1 MELFLK
7 SGLSSE
13 DKASSETT
21 KTTRL
26 FLRPDE
32 TKKSVFWLDLPGAD
46 DADDANKADT
56 TNHHDDKNGQQR
68 EVSVPAPVEGIITRR
83 QSAPSSSEKTQISV
97 NEQVFAWGGM
107 QVMSNAKA
115 IEIYYTPPEPK
126 KETYLTTIKGIP
138 APDAPNLYKALCA
151 VPGGPR
157 GVVAVRLK
165 FLSLQPP
172 SGTALFRLATLKWTA
187 RTAPPATAKLA
198 APPAA
203 AMSGMDMASTAAAM
217 MGGGARA
224 HAYGNGKPGIPS
236 PFGGPPPS
244 NMFASAQQQSQMP
257 NVPPSTTPPPLT
269 KEDVG
274 AAMAGMSF
282 AMRSTE
288 ERMTK
293 QIQNSTD
300 QQQQYWQVLSQQLQQ
315 QSQCLQ
321 YQNVMMQRQQGLLT
335 DLTEMIQKLQV
346 QQERMNESLEQL
358 QQNLAIPPR
367 RTNAAQH
374 GTTQGEGCDDASD
387 NASNA
392 SSNWLRYASMNGP

>member
-1 MELFLK
+1 MDLVLK

-13 DKASSETT
+13 DKARSETT
-21 KTTRL
+21 TTTTRF

-32 TKKSVFWLDLPGAD
+32 TKKSVFWLVLPAAAAAD
-46 DADDANKADT
+46 DAPDANKADT

-83 QSAPSSSEKTQISV
+83 QSAPSSSSETTQTSFD
-97 NEQVFAWGGM
+97 ERGFAWGGM
-107 QVMSNAKA
+107 QVTSNAKA

-187 RTAPPATAKLA
+187 RTAPPATAKSTAL
-198 APPAA
+198 PAA
-203 AMSGMDMASTAAAM
+203 AAAAM
-217 MGGGARA
+217 MGGGSRA
-224 HAYGNGKPGIPS
+224 HAYGNGMPGIPS
-236 PFGGPPPS
+236 PFGGLPPS
-244 NMFASAQQQSQMP
+244 NMFASVQQQSQIP
-257 NVPPSTTPPPLT
+257 NAPSPATASPLT

-288 ERMTK
+288 ERIAK
-293 QIQNSTD
+293 QIQKSAD
-300 QQQQYWQVLSQQLQQ
+300 RQQQNWQVLSQQLQQ
-315 QSQCLQ
+315 QAQCIQ
-321 YQNVMMQRQQGLLT
+321 YQNFMMQQQQGLLT
-335 DLTEMIQKLQV
+335 ELTQMIQMLQV
-346 QQERMNESLEQL
+346 HQESMNDSLEQL

-374 GTTQGEGCDDASD
+374 GTTQGEVGDDAKD
-387 NASNA
+387 NPSNA
-392 SSNWLRYASMNGP
+392 SSNWLRYASMNDP